1 MHQWRYHVRRMRRWI
16 VRIVVVLVVAAAGT
30 AFLLLPYARAA
41 ALLLRVSNTEGGVG
55 ELVGRTDY
63 AVEIAPP
70 HQVPTRHGPVPA
82 RFYRPAGSTR
92 RTIMLVPGIH
102 SMGIEEP
109 RLKGLAADLAAS
121 GHPVMTLALPDLM
134 QYRITLAATDVLE
147 DAVGWMAAQRDL
159 APDGRVGMAGVS
171 FAGGLS
177 TSAAGRP
184 GIRDKVA
191 FVLSFGGHGDL
202 PRVMRY
208 LATGE
213 ETAVPGVTVHP
224 PHDYGVAVILY
235 ALADRGVVPAEQV
248 SALRDGVRT
257 FLLASQLT
265 LVNMDQ
271 ANATFVKARDMAT
284 VLPEPSRSYMNYV
297 NDRAVAKLGPVLA
310 PFLDQLG
317 VTDPALSPQRATP
330 PAAPVFL
337 LHGDED
343 TVIPPVESILL
354 GNTLRE
360 KGANVRVLLSR
371 IITHAE
377 LDRSG
382 DYAEAARLV
391 AFWADLLSR

>member
-1 MHQWRYHVRRMRRWI
+1 MRRWI
-16 VRIVVVLVVAAAGT
+16 VRILVVLVIAAAGT

-41 ALLLRVSNTEGGVG
+41 ALLVRVSNSGGRVG
-55 ELVGRTDY
+55 DLVGRTDH
-63 AVEIAPP
+63 AFEATSP
-70 HQVPTRHGPVPA
+70 HQVPTRHGAVPA
-82 RFYRPAGSTR
+82 RFYRVAGSTR
-92 RTIMLVPGIH
+92 HTILLVPGIH

-109 RLKGLAADLAAS
+109 RLKGLAADLAAT
-121 GHPVMTLALPDLM
+121 GYPVMTLALPDLM

-147 DAVGWMAAQRDL
+147 DAVSWMAARPDL
-159 APDGRVGMAGVS
+159 APDGKVGMAGIS

-213 ETAVPGVTVHP
+213 ETPVPGVAVHP

-235 ALADRGVVPAEQV
+235 ALADRGVVPADQV

-271 ANATFVKARDMAT
+271 ANATFQKARDMAIA
-284 VLPEPSRSYMNYV
+284 LPEPSRTYMTYV
-297 NDRAVAKLGPVLA
+297 NDRAVGKLGPVLV

-317 VTDPALSPQRATP
+317 ATDPAVSPQRADP
-330 PAAPVFL
+330 PSAPVFL

-343 TVIPPVESILL
+343 TVIPPAESILL
-354 GNTLRE
+354 GDTLRA
-360 KGANVRVLLSR
+360 KGAKVRVLLSR

-382 DYAEAARLV
+382 DYAEAARLI
-391 AFWADLLSR
+391 AFWADLLGR

>member
-1 MHQWRYHVRRMRRWI
+1 MRRWI
-16 VRIVVVLVVAAAGT
+16 VRIVVVLVIAAAGT

-41 ALLLRVSNTEGGVG
+41 ALLMRVSNTSGPVG
-55 ELVGRTDY
+55 DLVGRTDY
-63 AVEIAPP
+63 AFETAQP

-92 RTIMLVPGIH
+92 RTILLVPGIH

-109 RLKGLAADLAAS
+109 RLKGLAADLAAT
-121 GHPVMTLALPDLM
+121 GYPVMTLALPDLM
-134 QYRITLAATDVLE
+134 QYRITPAATDVLE
-147 DAVGWMAAQRDL
+147 DAVSWMAAQPAL

-184 GIRDKVA
+184 RIRDHVA

-202 PRVMRY
+202 PRVMHY

-213 ETAVPGVTVHP
+213 ETAVPGVATHP

-235 ALADRGVVPAEQV
+235 ALAGRGVVPGDQAEV
-248 SALRDGVRT
+248 LRDGVRT

-265 LVNMDQ
+265 LVSREQ
-271 ANATFVKARDMAT
+271 AEATFTKARQMAEAM
-284 VLPEPSRSYMNYV
+284 PEPARTYMGYV
-297 NDRAVAKLGPVLA
+297 NDRAVAKLGPVLV
-310 PFLDQLG
+310 PFLNQLG
-317 VTDPALSPQRATP
+317 VDDPALSPQRAAP
-330 PAAPVFL
+330 PVAPVFL

-343 TVIPPVESILL
+343 TVIPPAESVLL
-354 GNTLRE
+354 GETLRT
-360 KGANVRVLLSR
+360 KGADVHVLLSHL
-371 IITHAE
+371 ITHAE
-377 LDRSG
+377 LDRTG
-382 DYAEAARLV
+382 DLAEAWRLI

>member
-1 MHQWRYHVRRMRRWI
+1 M
-16 VRIVVVLVVAAAGT
+16 VLVVAAAGA

-41 ALLLRVSNTEGGVG
+41 ALLLRVSDTGGGVG
-55 ELVGRTDY
+55 DWVGRTDY
-63 AVEIAPP
+63 PFEVALP

-92 RTIMLVPGIH
+92 RTILLVPGIH

-109 RLKGLAADLAAS
+109 RLKGLAADLAAT
-121 GHPVMTLALPDLM
+121 GHPVMTLALPDLQ
-134 QYRITLAATDVLE
+134 QYRITPAATDVLE
-147 DAVGWMAAQRDL
+147 DAVAWMAARPEL

-202 PRVMRY
+202 LRVMRY

-213 ETAVPGVTVHP
+213 ETHVPGVAVHP

-235 ALADRGVVPAEQV
+235 ALADRGVVPQDQV

-271 ANATFVKARDMAT
+271 ANATFQKARDMAAA
-284 VLPEPSRSYMNYV
+284 LPEPSRTYMTYV
-297 NDRAVAKLGPVLA
+297 NDRAVAKLGPVVL
-310 PFLDQLG
+310 PYLDQLG
-317 VTDPALSPQRATP
+317 VTDPALSPQRAEP

-337 LHGDED
+337 LHGNED
-343 TVIPPVESILL
+343 TVIPPAESVLL
-354 GNTLRE
+354 AETLRA
-360 KGANVRVLLSR
+360 KGADVRVLLSR

-382 DYAEAARLV
+382 DYGEAGRLI
-391 AFWADLLSR
+391 AFWADLLGR

>member
-1 MHQWRYHVRRMRRWI
+1 
-16 VRIVVVLVVAAAGT
+16 
-30 AFLLLPYARAA
+30 
-41 ALLLRVSNTEGGVG
+41 
-55 ELVGRTDY
+55 
-63 AVEIAPP
+63 
-70 HQVPTRHGPVPA
+70 
-82 RFYRPAGSTR
+82 
-92 RTIMLVPGIH
+92 
-102 SMGIEEP
+102 MGIEEP
-109 RLKGLAADLAAS
+109 RLKGLAADLAAT
-121 GHPVMTLALPDLM
+121 GYPVMTLALPDLM

-147 DAVGWMAAQRDL
+147 DAVSWMAARPEL
-159 APDGRVGMAGVS
+159 APDGKVGMAGIS

-202 PRVMRY
+202 PRVMHY

-213 ETAVPGVTVHP
+213 ETAVPGVAVHP

-235 ALADRGVVPAEQV
+235 ALADRGIVPADQV
-248 SALRDGVRT
+248 PALRDGVRT

-265 LVNMDQ
+265 LVNTDQ
-271 ANATFVKARDMAT
+271 ANATFQKARDMAT
-284 VLPEPSRSYMNYV
+284 ALPEPSRTYMSYV
-297 NDRAVAKLGPVLA
+297 NDRAVGKLGPVLV

-317 VTDPALSPQRATP
+317 VTDPALSPQRADP

-343 TVIPPVESILL
+343 TVIPPAESILL
-354 GNTLRE
+354 GDTLRG
-360 KGANVRVLLSR
+360 KGAHVRVLLSR

-382 DYAEAARLV
+382 DYGEAGRLI
-391 AFWADLLSR
+391 AFWADLLGR

>member
-1 MHQWRYHVRRMRRWI
+1 MRWV
-16 VRIVVVLVVAAAGT
+16 VRIAVVLVVAAAGT

-41 ALLLRVSNTEGGVG
+41 ALLVRVSNVEGGVG

-63 AVEIAPP
+63 AFEAPPP

-92 RTIMLVPGIH
+92 HTILLVPGIH

-109 RLKGLAADLAAS
+109 RLKGLAADLAAT
-121 GHPVMTLALPDLM
+121 GYPVMTLALPDLM
-134 QYRITLAATDVLE
+134 QYRITPAATDVLE
-147 DAVGWMAAQRDL
+147 DAVSWMAAQPAL

-177 TSAAGRP
+177 TVAAGRP

-202 PRVMRY
+202 PRVMHY

-213 ETAVPGVTVHP
+213 ETLVPGVAVHP

-235 ALADRGVVPAEQV
+235 ALADRGVVPADQV
-248 SALRDGVRT
+248 AALRDGVRT

-271 ANATFVKARDMAT
+271 ANATFQKARDMAT
-284 VLPEPSRSYMNYV
+284 VLPEPSRTYMTYV
-297 NDRAVAKLGPVLA
+297 NDRAVDKLGPVLL
-310 PFLDQLG
+310 PVVESLSQRDEH
-317 VTDPALSPQRATP
+317 VALSPERATP
-330 PAAPVFL
+330 PSAAVFL
-337 LHGDED
+337 LHGAED
-343 TVIPPVESILL
+343 NVIPSVE
-354 GNTLRE
+354 T
-360 KGANVRVLLSR
+360 VLLTNYLRGKTEVHAVLSGL
-371 IITHAE
+371 ITHAE
-377 LDRSG
+377 VDRS
-382 DYAEAARLV
+382 AAAIEVWRLV
-391 AFWADLLSR
+391 GFWRALMTR

>member
-1 MHQWRYHVRRMRRWI
+1 MRRWI
-16 VRIVVVLVVAAAGT
+16 VRIVVALVVIVAAA

-41 ALLLRVSNTEGGVG
+41 ALLLRVSNTGGSVG
-55 ELVGRTDY
+55 EWVGRTDY
-63 AVEIAPP
+63 AVEIALP

-82 RFYRPAGSTR
+82 RFYRAAGSSR
-92 RTIMLVPGIH
+92 RTILLVPGIH

-109 RLKGLAADLAAS
+109 RLKGLANDLAES

-147 DAVGWMAAQRDL
+147 DAVKWMAAQRSL

-184 GIRDKVA
+184 GIRNKVA

-213 ETAVPGVTVHP
+213 ETPVPGVTVHP

-235 ALADRGVVPAEQV
+235 ALADRGVVPADQV

-271 ANATFVKARDMAT
+271 ANATFAKARDMAT
-284 VLPEPSRSYMNYV
+284 VLPEPSRAYMNYV
-297 NDRAVAKLGPVLA
+297 NDRAVTKLGPVLL

-343 TVIPPVESILL
+343 TVIPPNESILL

-382 DYAEAARLV
+382 DYTEAARLI
-391 AFWADLLSR
+391 AFWTDLLNR